1 MIPKVKTNHRKLKTI
16 SCPQCG
22 RRFHSETNILQHM
35 NHSDSDAIFH
45 LAPFTYLLENT
56 ITPTYST
63 PPADFPNFSPGNLN
77 QPGDD
82 LAGDDD
88 ELANM
93 DSQECQVCIRR
104 HILLYA
110 NLLPF
115 YKQGPSVIV
124 LTPSNSTEAYLLLE
138 TTCADQQVQLT
149 CKNLA
154 LQVIRHNM
162 LTLQYNCLLLD
173 KAHQDLHMANC
184 FMGCICFAIRRSGIS
199 VAFEYAMHEDYSAC
213 TSGWSYY
220 YWYTD
225 LITQVI
231 YIRKNH

>member
-1 MIPKVKTNHRKLKTI
+1 MGQD
-16 SCPQCG
+16 C
-22 RRFHSETNILQHM
+22 
-35 NHSDSDAIFH
+35 
-45 LAPFTYLLENT
+45 FTYLVARMVVLH
-56 ITPTYST
+56 
-63 PPADFPNFSPGNLN
+63 PNFSPGNLN

-93 DSQECQVCIRR
+93 DSQECQVCIRH

-138 TTCADQQVQLT
+138 TTCADQQVQLI

-199 VAFEYAMHEDYSAC
+199 VAFEYAMHEDYLAC

-225 LITQVI
+225 YITQVI